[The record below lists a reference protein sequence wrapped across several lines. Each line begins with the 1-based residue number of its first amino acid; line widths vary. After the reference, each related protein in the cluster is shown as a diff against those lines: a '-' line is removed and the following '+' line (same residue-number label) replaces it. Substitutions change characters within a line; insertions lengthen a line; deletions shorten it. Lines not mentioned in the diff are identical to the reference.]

1 LNVCRAL
8 TFFILL
14 VKYSI
19 QLKKMKISSH
29 YKGKEQSFIK
39 HRLLETYLERLFMII
54 GQHESRIRYVDWF
67 AGPWKA
73 ESDDLRDTSIAISLG
88 LMKACQENLE
98 KKGKN
103 VRFQALFI
111 EKNIESYKKLN
122 SFLQTESTEEV
133 SADSLHGDF
142 YSLSPDGHPKCP
154 TYGHL
159 SLPHL

>member
-1 LNVCRAL
+1 
-8 TFFILL
+8 
-14 VKYSI
+14 
-19 QLKKMKISSH
+19 MKISSH